1 MTISTRSTVS
11 AMSVSLPPHPDALPR
26 LRGEGTGSRGRDTL
40 AADMPLP
47 YERLAWIVGVLGCAG
62 FAWPLVGRVPLDETD
77 RAFGETVA
85 AIQHEVRA
93 QYVTDVDDARL
104 KLMQKAATDGMLSV
118 LDPYTIY
125 VPPSN
130 VEQFNTLINGT
141 FVGIGV
147 VIRPDEAGEIEVRTP
162 IEGGPAYEAGVESG
176 DVFAAVNG
184 ERVRGL
190 DPDQLKSRLVG
201 TPGTSVGV
209 TFRRYD
215 GTEKTIDIERRAI
228 VTPTVTGYQR
238 NADGTWDWF
247 LNKPA
252 GIAYLY
258 ISQFNEQTSHDVAA
272 ALKEIDAQG
281 ARGLVLDLRFNG
293 GGRVE
298 EATRIADLF
307 LDEGVIV
314 RVRGRVRPETVAT
327 ATPGDTLF
335 RQPLA
340 ILVNGYSASAS
351 EILAGALSD
360 HRRAV
365 VVGTRTYGKGSV
377 QEVEDWKDDGA
388 LKITVARYFLPSGRS
403 VQKVEGNPVWGVD
416 PNVEVKLADDE
427 LAANERA
434 LTDPGVI
441 PPKSHATTRPERV
454 KDRQMDAAV
463 EALASMLARSPTTT
477 AAK

>member
-1 MTISTRSTVS
+1 
-11 AMSVSLPPHPDALPR
+11 
-26 LRGEGTGSRGRDTL
+26 
-40 AADMPLP
+40 MPLP
-47 YERLAWIVGVLGCAG
+47 YERVAWIVGVLGCAG

-93 QYVTDVDDARL
+93 QYVTDIDDARL
-104 KLMQKAATDGMLSV
+104 KQMQQAATQGMLSV

-130 VEQFNTLINGT
+130 VEQFNTLLNGT
-141 FVGIGV
+141 FPGIGV
-147 VIRPDEAGEIEVRTP
+147 SIRPNENGEVVVYTP
-162 IEGGPAYEAGVESG
+162 IDGGPAQAAGVESG
-176 DVFAAVNG
+176 DVFAAVEG
-184 ERVRGL
+184 ERVKGL
-190 DPDQLKSRLVG
+190 NLDELKARLQG
-201 TPGTSVGV
+201 TPGTTVSV
-209 TFRRYD
+209 TFRRFD
-215 GTEKTIDIERRAI
+215 GSEKTFDIERRAI

-258 ISQFNEQTSHDVAA
+258 ISQFNEQTSHDVIA
-272 ALKEIDAQG
+272 ALKEIDAAG

-307 LDEGVIV
+307 LDEGLIV
-314 RVRGRVRPETVAT
+314 RVKGRVRPETNAY
-327 ATPGDTLF
+327 AKPEDTLF

-340 ILVNGYSASAS
+340 ILVNQDSASAS
-351 EILAGALSD
+351 EILAGCLAD

-388 LKITVARYFLPSGRS
+388 LKITVAQYFLPSGRS
-403 VQKVEGNPVWGVD
+403 VQRMANSTVWGVD
-416 PNVEVKLADDE
+416 PGVEVKLSDDE
-427 LAANERA
+427 LGANYRS

-441 PPKSHATTRPERV
+441 PPKSHSTTRPDRP

-463 EALASMLARSPTTT
+463 EALASMLARSPATTR